1 MERFLVGSALVVA
14 ALIAAGSMFGTQS
27 FEFRISD
34 DDKPAAVQ
42 GAPAAQGVE
51 TRYAA
56 QSIELRGAAGVL
68 VVTPED
74 RTDIAVKITGG
85 AKLPPIKAQVTG
97 DKLILDGGLG
107 RRVRNC
113 RSGEPFGATVSGYGD
128 LSGADLPRI
137 EVRTPKG
144 LKLGVA
150 DGVFAQIGPSDALNI
165 SVTGCGDASIGDVKG
180 RLEISAAGSG
190 DVIAGAA
197 QSANVSVAGSG
208 QIELGTISQGLEVSI
223 AGSGSTRAKSV
234 TGPLAASI
242 AGSGDV
248 DVEGGAISDAAVSI
262 AGSGDVS
269 IEAPVVNLRAS
280 IMGSG
285 DIDVAGVSGSLQ
297 RSVMGSGSVNVG
309 AAKSPSTAAPAS
321 PASSPSPPSP
331 PAVPKP

>member
-14 ALIAAGSMFGTQS
+14 ALIAAGSIFGTQS
-27 FEFRISD
+27 FEFRIDD

-51 TRYAA
+51 TRYTA
-56 QSIELRGAAGVL
+56 QSFDLRGAAGVL

-97 DKLILDGGLG
+97 DRLVLDGGLG
-107 RRVRNC
+107 RRVRHC
-113 RSGEPFGATVSGYGD
+113 RTGEPFGATVSGYGE

-137 EVRTPKG
+137 EIRTPKT

-150 DGVFAQIGPSDALNI
+150 DGVFTKVGPSDALDA
-165 SVTGCGDASIGDVKG
+165 SFAGCGDAVIGDVKG
-180 RLEISAAGSG
+180 RLEINSAGSG
-190 DVIAGAA
+190 DVVAGAA
-197 QSANVSVAGSG
+197 QSANVSLAGSG
-208 QIELGTISQGLEVSI
+208 QIELGTITQGLEASI

-234 TGPLAASI
+234 TGPLSASI

-248 DVEGGAISDAAVSI
+248 DVDGGAVSDASVSI

-285 DIDVAGVSGSLQ
+285 DIDVAAVSGALE
-297 RSVMGSGSVNVG
+297 RTVMGSGSVNVG
-309 AAKSPSTAAPAS
+309 AGKSPNAAAPAS
-321 PASSPSPPSP
+321 PAAPPSP
-331 PAVPKP
+331 PAPPKP